1 MKKKQNKFAA
11 FWLFLLFVLVN
22 SNAISAQALR
32 IPQNQNFPSK
42 AGRRVGVTDIDIKW
56 NAPGVKGRE
65 GKIWGTPVAYYGYS
79 VLGFGS
85 NVESPWRAG
94 ADECTTIAFSTDVTI
109 NGKALSAGNYAFF
122 IAVYADS
129 CVLIFNKNV
138 TAWGS
143 YFYDK
148 SMDIMRVKTIQ
159 KKNQSPMQERL
170 TYNFD
175 NQTESSVEVALLW
188 ENWKIPFTVAV
199 DAQKTTLANIKAQ
212 MSGDLGFDPP
222 SLTAAATWCL
232 QNNVNL
238 PEAVNWINSATNPQ
252 LGGTKTFSALSTKSK
267 LLEKTGKTAESV
279 EIMKQALD
287 NATVTE
293 LHFYGRQLLSEK
305 KPKEALA
312 VFEANYAKNSGAWPT
327 TAGLMRGHSANGDLK
342 KALEF
347 AKLALAQAP
356 DEASKQVISEAIKKL
371 ESGKAL

>member
-22 SNAISAQALR
+22 SNTISAQALR

-109 NGKALSAGNYAFF
+109 NGKALSTGNYAFF
-122 IAVYADS
+122 IAVYPDS

-148 SMDIMRVKTIQ
+148 SMDVMRVTTIQ
-159 KKNQSPMQERL
+159 KKNQSPIQERL

-199 DAQKTTLANIKAQ
+199 DAQKTTLTNIKAQ
-212 MSGDLGFDPP
+212 MSGELGFDPP

-238 PEAVNWINSATNPQ
+238 PEVTKPLSPDISFVINRGIVTTNSPP
-252 LGGTKTFSALSTKSK
+252 
-267 LLEKTGKTAESV
+267 
-279 EIMKQALD
+279 
-287 NATVTE
+287 N
-293 LHFYGRQLLSEK
+293 RQLNGKLYLSVVSGDQN
-305 KPKEALA
+305 A
-312 VFEANYAKNSGAWPT
+312 V
-327 TAGLMRGHSANGDLK
+327 L
-342 KALEF
+342 
-347 AKLALAQAP
+347 
-356 DEASKQVISEAIKKL
+356 
-371 ESGKAL
+371 

>member
-138 TAWGS
+138 T
-143 YFYDK
+143 DRK
-148 SMDIMRVKTIQ
+148 SV
-159 KKNQSPMQERL
+159 
-170 TYNFD
+170 
-175 NQTESSVEVALLW
+175 V
-188 ENWKIPFTVAV
+188 
-199 DAQKTTLANIKAQ
+199 
-212 MSGDLGFDPP
+212 
-222 SLTAAATWCL
+222 
-232 QNNVNL
+232 
-238 PEAVNWINSATNPQ
+238 
-252 LGGTKTFSALSTKSK
+252 
-267 LLEKTGKTAESV
+267 
-279 EIMKQALD
+279 
-287 NATVTE
+287 
-293 LHFYGRQLLSEK
+293 
-305 KPKEALA
+305 
-312 VFEANYAKNSGAWPT
+312 
-327 TAGLMRGHSANGDLK
+327 
-342 KALEF
+342 
-347 AKLALAQAP
+347 
-356 DEASKQVISEAIKKL
+356 
-371 ESGKAL
+371 

>member
-1 MKKKQNKFAA
+1 MKKKQNKFTA

-122 IAVYADS
+122 IAVYPDS

-138 TAWGS
+138 IAWGS

-148 SMDIMRVKTIQ
+148 SLDVMRVTTIQ

-175 NQTESSVEVALLW
+175 KQTESSVEVALVW

-199 DAQKTTLANIKAQ
+199 DAQKTTLTNIKAQ
-212 MSGDLGFDPP
+212 MSGELGFDPP

-293 LHFYGRQLLSEK
+293 LHFYGRQLLTEK

-347 AKLALAQAP
+347 AKLALPQAP
-356 DEASKQVISEAIKKL
+356 DEASKQVVSEAIKKL
-371 ESGKAL
+371 EAGKAL